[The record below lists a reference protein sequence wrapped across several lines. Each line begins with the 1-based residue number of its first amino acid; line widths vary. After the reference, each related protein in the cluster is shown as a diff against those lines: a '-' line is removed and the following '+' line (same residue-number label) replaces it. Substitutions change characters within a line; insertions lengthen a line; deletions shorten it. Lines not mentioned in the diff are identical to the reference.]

1 MNIILMF
8 IIFIKDLIKNPFRF
22 FFKFSPPLECLGR
35 QAHTLD
41 FP

>member
-8 IIFIKDLIKNPFRF
+8 IIFDKESVSFL
-22 FFKFSPPLECLGR
+22 FKFSPPLECLDR

>member
-8 IIFIKDLIKNPFRF
+8 IIFVKDLIKNPFL
-22 FFKFSPPLECLGR
+22 FKFSPPLECLGR
-35 QAHTLD
+35 QAHKLD